1 MTPRFIVLALTFALS
16 APLPAQTATAGDTV
30 GVGSAQSVFRD
41 VESALTQRRLTR
53 RDTAV
58 TCPPSG
64 REARGSVYTDALQ
77 RVRRLD
83 MDGGGEDHA
92 ETIATY
98 FDTLGRARFA
108 FAQRGAVNGTQQ
120 EERVY
125 YDERGHVIHRLLRQT
140 HSPGYPFDTL
150 STVPRLETWIRD
162 LCG

>member
-1 MTPRFIVLALTFALS
+1 M
-16 APLPAQTATAGDTV
+16 ATAGDTALV
-30 GVGSAQSVFRD
+30 RSAQSVFRE
-41 VESALTQRRLTR
+41 VESALAQRRLTR

-64 REARGSVYTDALQ
+64 REARGSVYTDALH

-83 MDGGGEDHA
+83 TDGGGEDHTEA
-92 ETIATY
+92 IATY
-98 FDTLGRARFA
+98 FDTLGSARFA

-125 YDERGHVIHRLLRQT
+125 YDERGHIIRRVLRQT
-140 HSPGYPFDTL
+140 HGPGYPFDTL
-150 STVPRLETWIRD
+150 STVPRLQTWIRD